1 MKQLWI
7 CTALLAVLVAGGL
20 VNARYALALSDRL
33 TLPLIQAQE
42 LAREERWE
50 EAQVI
55 THQVYDDWQDSHF
68 YLHTAMKHADT
79 DDILRGFRGVLRYLE
94 LREMDQYAAAN
105 TDLIA
110 RIELLAEMEQ
120 ATLVNVL

>member
-1 MKQLWI
+1 MKQLCI
-7 CTALLAVLVAGGL
+7 CTALLVGLVAGSL
-20 VNARYALALSDRL
+20 VNARYVQGLSDQL
-33 TLPLIQAQE
+33 VLQLIQAQE

-50 EAQVI
+50 QAQVV

-68 YLHTAMKHADT
+68 YLHTVMKHADT

>member
-55 THQVYDDWQDSHF
+55 THQVYNDWQNSHF
-68 YLHTAMKHADT
+68 YLHTVMKHADT

-105 TDLIA
+105 ITLITQL
-110 RIELLAEMEQ
+110 ELLAEMEQ
-120 ATLVNVL
+120 ATPENIF